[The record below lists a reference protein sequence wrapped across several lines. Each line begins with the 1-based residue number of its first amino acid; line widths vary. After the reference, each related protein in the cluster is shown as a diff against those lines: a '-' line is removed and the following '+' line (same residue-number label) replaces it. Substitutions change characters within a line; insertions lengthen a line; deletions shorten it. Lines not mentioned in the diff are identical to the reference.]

1 MQFRLYPFIKFS
13 FNIKIFKLKNI
24 KIFKWFNSIKADIIE
39 VFNSNLSMYEILNQL
54 KEISYNLYWTW
65 NNDVYEIFREINDDF
80 WQWSEKN
87 PVKFLETIDDAFLYE
102 IIDRKNLK
110 EKIRK
115 AYNQYRKY
123 LKENTYFQEHYDKV
137 DSPIIAYFSAEY
149 GIAKCLK
156 LYSGGLGV
164 LSGDHIK
171 SSSDLGLPLVGV
183 GLAYLYGYF
192 TQYINSDGKQNE
204 LFEPNNFDK
213 FPIHRVTDEE
223 FSPIKIAI
231 DLPGRTVYAQIW
243 ELRVGRVKLYL
254 LDTFV
259 DENTVNDKRI
269 TDILY
274 GGNLEKRMEQEILL
288 GIGGKKL
295 LDILEHDIKAFHLNE
310 GHSAFLCLERIKDTM
325 VKYNIGFEDAK
336 QICYYSNIFTTHTPV
351 PAGIDIFTRDLMSQ
365 YFESYAVKHLKIS
378 FDEFF
383 KEGSLTGTP
392 VNEHQFNM
400 ASLAINNSH
409 FVNGVSKLHGETA
422 RKMWALPGN
431 RSQIESITNGIHTK
445 SYLSYISEKIYRKNF
460 GIDWLKDENVW
471 EKISN
476 LSDEVL
482 WNMRNDNR
490 KFLIERS
497 RERFSSKLKMMK
509 KSDDEI
515 HEAGKI
521 LNENA
526 LTIGFA
532 RRFATYKRGNF
543 IFMNIERL
551 KKIILNENQP
561 VQFIFSGK
569 AHPKDEG
576 GKNLIAEINKWTQNP
591 DLFGKIVF
599 LDNYEID
606 VAKELVKGCD
616 LWLNNPRRPLEASG
630 TSGMKVLANGGL
642 NFSILDGWW
651 AEAYSEDNGW
661 KIDTIDESITTST
674 EERDLFESNSMYDVL
689 ESSIIP
695 AFYERDENGFPQEWL
710 RKMRGSIRNLAGYF
724 NTWRMVKEYNERF
737 YMKVK

>member
-1 MQFRLYPFIKFS
+1 
-13 FNIKIFKLKNI
+13 
-24 KIFKWFNSIKADIIE
+24 
-39 VFNSNLSMYEILNQL
+39 MYEILNQL

-80 WQWSEKN
+80 WQWTEKN
-87 PVKFLETIDDAFLYE
+87 PVKFLETIDEDFLYE
-102 IIDRKNLK
+102 IIERKNLK

-123 LKENTYFQEHYDKV
+123 LKEKTYFEQNYYNA
-137 DSPIIAYFSAEY
+137 DSPTIAYFSAEY
-149 GIAKCLK
+149 GISKCLK

-192 TQYINSDGKQNE
+192 TQYINADGKQNE

-213 FPIHRVTDEE
+213 LPIHRVTDEE

-295 LDILEHDIKAFHLNE
+295 LDKLEYDIKAYHLNE

-325 VKYNIGFEDAK
+325 LKYNIKFEDAK

-383 KEGSLTGTP
+383 REGSLAGTR
-392 VNEHQFNM
+392 VNDNQFNM

-431 RSQIESITNGIHTK
+431 RSQIESVTNGIHTK

-460 GIDWLKDENVW
+460 GIDWLKDEHVW
-471 EKISN
+471 DKVSS

-490 KFLIERS
+490 YQLIVRS
-497 RERFSSKLKMMK
+497 RIRFSNKMKMMK

-515 HEAGKI
+515 YEATKI

-551 KKIILNENQP
+551 KKIILNSDRP
-561 VQFIFSGK
+561 VQFVFSGK

-576 GKNLIAEINKWTQNP
+576 GKNLIAEINKWTQ
-591 DLFGKIVF
+591 DTELFGKIVF

-651 AEAYSEDNGW
+651 AEAYSEENGW
-661 KIDTIDESITTST
+661 KIETIDESVSSSV
-674 EERDLFESNSMYDVL
+674 EERDLFESDSMYDVL
-689 ESSIIP
+689 ENSIVP
-695 AFYERDENGFPQEWL
+695 AFYERDHNGYPQEWL

-724 NTWRMVKEYNERF
+724 NTWRMVKEYNEKF

>member
-1 MQFRLYPFIKFS
+1 
-13 FNIKIFKLKNI
+13 
-24 KIFKWFNSIKADIIE
+24 
-39 VFNSNLSMYEILNQL
+39 MYEILNQL

-65 NNDVYEIFREINDDF
+65 NNDVYEIFREINDDY
-80 WQWSEKN
+80 WQWTEKN
-87 PVKFLETIDDAFLYE
+87 PVKFLETIDDEYLNE
-102 IIDRKNLK
+102 MIDRKNLK

-123 LKENTYFQEHYDKV
+123 LKDSTYFQDNFYKV
-137 DSPIIAYFSAEY
+137 DTPLIAYFSAEY

-192 TQYINSDGKQNE
+192 TQYVNSDNRQHE
-204 LFEPNNFDK
+204 LFEPNNFEK
-213 FPIHRVTDEE
+213 LPIHRVTDEE
-223 FSPIKIAI
+223 FSPIKISI

-243 ELRVGRVKLYL
+243 ELRVGRVKLFL

-295 LDILEHDIKAFHLNE
+295 LDKLDYDIKAFHLNE

-325 VKYNIGFEDAK
+325 MKYNIGFDDAK
-336 QICYYSNIFTTHTPV
+336 QMCYYSNIFTTHTPV

-400 ASLAINNSH
+400 ACLAINNSH

-431 RSQIESITNGIHTK
+431 RSQIESVTNGIHTK

-471 EKISN
+471 EKISH
-476 LSDEVL
+476 LSDDVL
-482 WNMRNDNR
+482 WKMRNDNR
-490 KFLIERS
+490 KQLILRS
-497 RERFSSKLKMMK
+497 RLRFSNKLKMMK

-515 HEAGKI
+515 IEANKI
-521 LNENA
+521 LDENT

-551 KKIILNENQP
+551 KKIILNNERP
-561 VQFIFSGK
+561 VQFVFSGK

-576 GKNLIAEINKWTQNP
+576 GKNLIAEINKWTQDP
-591 DLFGKIVF
+591 EFYGKIVF

-616 LWLNNPRRPLEASG
+616 LWLNNPRKPLEASG

-661 KIDTIDESITTST
+661 MIDTIDESISTTT
-674 EERDLFESNSMYDVL
+674 EERDLFESDSMYDVL
-689 ESSIIP
+689 EKSIVP
-695 AFYERDENGFPQEWL
+695 AFYERDSNGYPQEWL
-710 RKMRGSIRNLAGYF
+710 RKMRGSIKNLAGYF
-724 NTWRMVKEYNERF
+724 NTWRMVKEYNEKF